1 MLSAAAADF
10 DAAAVAA
17 DQNSQ
22 KSARY

>member
-10 DAAAVAA
+10 GAAAVAA